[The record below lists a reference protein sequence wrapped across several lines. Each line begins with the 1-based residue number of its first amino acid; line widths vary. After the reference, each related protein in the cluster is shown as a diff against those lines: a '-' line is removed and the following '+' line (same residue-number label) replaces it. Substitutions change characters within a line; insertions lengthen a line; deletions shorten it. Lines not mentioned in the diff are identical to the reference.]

1 MQPHPLP
8 YRFCPQCAAALETRE
23 TGGRVRQ
30 ACPAC
35 HYVHWNNPLP
45 VLAALVEYEGRILLA
60 RNAQWAEGMFAL
72 VTGFLEADETPEQ
85 GIARELKEE
94 TNLDTDRLTL
104 IGVYEFM
111 RKNELII
118 AYHVEASGTIRL
130 NEELVDFRLIAPER
144 LRPRRVGTGYAMADW
159 MRSRGLPVEFVEV
172 AHPQQQPKA
181 QPQASDLFKTP
192 EDRARTSST

>member
-1 MQPHPLP
+1 MQPF
-8 YRFCPQCAAALETRE
+8 RFCPQCAAPLETRE

-30 ACPAC
+30 ACAAC

-85 GIARELKEE
+85 GMARELKEE
-94 TNLDTDRLTL
+94 TNLYADKLTL

-159 MRSRGLPVEFVEV
+159 MRSRGLPFEFIDGS
-172 AHPQQQPKA
+172 QP
-181 QPQASDLFKTP
+181 QPQA
-192 EDRARTSST
+192 TSSATAQASENRAQTT

>member
-1 MQPHPLP
+1 MQPYPQS
-8 YRFCPQCAAALETRE
+8 YRFCPQCASPLETRE

-30 ACPAC
+30 ACAAC

-60 RNAQWAEGMFAL
+60 RNAQWAAGMFAL
-72 VTGFLEADETPEQ
+72 ITGFLEADETPEE
-85 GIARELKEE
+85 GMARELKEE
-94 TNLDTDRLTL
+94 TNLDADKLTL

-159 MRSRGLPVEFVEV
+159 MRSRGLPVEFIEV
-172 AHPQQQPKA
+172 PQPPSQPSSSA
-181 QPQASDLFKTP
+181 TPQ
-192 EDRARTSST
+192 TSESRRPHEHESNT